1 MLLFS
6 VVALLKLRTKSQ
18 SFSLMNEKTE
28 TMIEVTME
36 IGADVYSKL
45 DVNFPSRVK
54 IIIKNHNYTM
64 SEKTAIK
71 DVIKDLKTSLQ
82 TLDERC
88 KELRKDLDVNVV
100 LSTTTSNRVDTLKAK
115 KEDTEKLKSHQIE
128 QSSQFNINFK
138 NIQTKLDTIDRD
150 YSILASKMDALTNSL
165 TADFEAL
172 KRKIDAKFE
181 SERAYLDERHSGLVT
196 KITALVNALDEK
208 LTAQIQK
215 VAEET
220 VM

>member
-1 MLLFS
+1 
-6 VVALLKLRTKSQ
+6 
-18 SFSLMNEKTE
+18 
-28 TMIEVTME
+28 
-36 IGADVYSKL
+36 
-45 DVNFPSRVK
+45 
-54 IIIKNHNYTM
+54 M

-71 DVIKDLKTSLQ
+71 DVIKDLKTSLHAV
-82 TLDERC
+82 DEKNNERY

-100 LSTTTSNRVDTLKAK
+100 LSTTTSNRVDTLRAK
-115 KEDTEKLKSHQIE
+115 KEDTDKLKSHQIE

-165 TADFEAL
+165 TAEFEAW
-172 KRKIDAKFE
+172 KRKMEEKFE
-181 SERAYLDERHSGLVT
+181 NERAYLKEQNSSLVT